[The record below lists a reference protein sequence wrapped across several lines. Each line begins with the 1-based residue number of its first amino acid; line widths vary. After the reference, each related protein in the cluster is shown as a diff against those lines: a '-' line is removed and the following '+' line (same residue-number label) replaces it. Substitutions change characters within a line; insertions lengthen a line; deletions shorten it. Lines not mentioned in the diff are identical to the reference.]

1 MKRLKSALAIAAS
14 MVAMM
19 ALANPAFA
27 STGGSCTNMPISPVT
42 AVAVPMTSTVLLLQ
56 LAVAVMI
63 ALVAALSQV
72 PASTVRPPAFG
83 GTAQATS

>member
-27 STGGSCTNMPISPVT
+27 STDGSCTNMPISPVT

-63 ALVAALSQV
+63 ALGAALSQV

>member
-1 MKRLKSALAIAAS
+1 MKRSKLALSVAAS

-27 STGGSCTNMPISPVT
+27 STDGSCLNLPISPVT
-42 AVAVPMTSTVLLLQ
+42 AVAVPITSTVLLLQ
-56 LAVAVMI
+56 LAVAVVI
-63 ALVAALSQV
+63 ALVAAVAQA

-83 GTAQATS
+83 GTAQMTP

>member
-1 MKRLKSALAIAAS
+1 MKRLKLALAIAAS
-14 MVAMM
+14 VVAMM

-27 STGGSCTNMPISPVT
+27 STDGGCINMPISPVT

>member
-1 MKRLKSALAIAAS
+1 MKRLKLALAIAAS

-63 ALVAALSQV
+63 ALVAALSQA

>member
-1 MKRLKSALAIAAS
+1 MKRLKLALAIAAS
-14 MVAMM
+14 VVAMM
-19 ALANPAFA
+19 AVANPAFA
-27 STGGSCTNMPISPVT
+27 STDGSCINMPISPVT

-63 ALVAALSQV
+63 ALVAALSQA

>member
-63 ALVAALSQV
+63 ALVAALSQI

>member
-1 MKRLKSALAIAAS
+1 MKRLKLALAIAAS
-14 MVAMM
+14 VVAMM
-19 ALANPAFA
+19 ALGNPAFA
-27 STGGSCTNMPISPVT
+27 STDGSCINMPISPVT

-63 ALVAALSQV
+63 ALVAALSQA